1 MRVYKSKSG
10 KKSGVIAYES
20 GDDYIK
26 VLFDNGM
33 CYTYTCQT
41 AGKAAIEN
49 MKKLARASRG
59 LSTYIARHKP
69 AFE

>member
-1 MRVYKSKSG
+1 MTAYKSKSG

-20 GDDYIK
+20 GDNYIK

-33 CYTYTCQT
+33 WYTYTYQT

-49 MKKLARASRG
+49 MKNLARASQG
-59 LSTYIARHKP
+59 LSTYIARHNP